1 MNVLN
6 MFTIMLLNYI
16 TIKKKYNI
24 LYDIICLMDKYIII
38 KLENQLK
45 RSLKLFY
52 PST

>member
-1 MNVLN
+1 
-6 MFTIMLLNYI
+6 MLLNYI

-24 LYDIICLMDKYIII
+24 LYDIIYLMDKYIII

-45 RSLKLFY
+45 FFLKLFY